1 MYLYICQEG
10 RSYIKCSWEKEREQE
25 ESFGDD
31 RYVCDL
37 HCGDDFT
44 DRYLS
49 ANSSRWIY

>member
-1 MYLYICQEG
+1 MNQSHIYRHTEG
-10 RSYIKCSWEKEREQE
+10 GREGEKEREQE

-49 ANSSRWIY
+49 ANSSR